1 MAACSKIKPA
11 GFVSRYKR
19 YKAGTAQVV
28 SWLARTAGR
37 VSDLTSCLDCLKPG
51 SSSSPSSKDLETIR
65 IKTRELRKLA
75 EVITDSD
82 PPVQVPA
89 ALIKVLDDVIAGRE
103 ECASWYAAQAI
114 DDATKLAAQNET
126 HAHFIGILKEVRELF
141 RKNAEQT
148 TEAPRIIKSNKKNKK
163 ANNATEH
170 VSNFFDQLD
179 LEEPSASPLGDGPPP
194 PYDDT
199 LGVADSKPLADAK
212 FEMENPDES
221 DAFVLWCYLQDLND
235 IRSSIK
241 ATWCEYAKGEITLD
255 VAGMTTEV
263 AFGMMNRSHDESIAI
278 KPKFSDWWSVAYF
291 LRLKL
296 AFNNNVVYTFSKDP
310 NAKVKQAQE
319 HTNQA
324 DLVCTAAALL
334 LRSFREACQMSL
346 TGALKYNRGFG
357 TAQVQDLIG
366 NRAKTD
372 FEPILF
378 SFVPETTVLA
388 ASKRMKENG
397 KVKKATRHFSSYFTE
412 ELTTLIPL
420 NTEPLEPSIWLVVA
434 CQTLMDVEELVG
446 NANAVDALLTAASTV
461 KEIVRDSIHFHES
474 STLFKGKQYART
486 EQQDQARGIASHVE
500 RVALSTTHR
509 DGAGTP
515 EAHHAH
521 QAGTATFGDQVFFP
535 GVRSLPHFAGE
546 VSYFMKIRLHGL
558 SVTMANDGHAVLI
571 MAHIYKAAKKY
582 GLVSAVWHDMD
593 LLIALHSSKKP
604 FVTKTS
610 ASADAHAM
618 LRHYLLDMGVDATE
632 FANGR
637 IPPSPFD
644 KLRSD
649 KAKKLFSAESGLSSA
664 LLEQYR
670 DHEEVKCER
679 GFLLD
684 ALLTDIAANISTTP
698 HSTNKPPRFTP
709 AQLLTTFKENLIADE
724 ARVNFNY
731 IGFSRFCMGLLEK
744 FIMEAK
750 VPQKDKS
757 CSNAV
762 FRLLKAAAD
771 ADAKA
776 VDVGTTAFAAIG
788 MLQPAI
794 AEHGKKYSQAAF
806 DCSSGRI
813 PKDRRPVLNNNTGK
827 ISEASITAFMQY
839 LPGASVGSSRRTIE
853 IYHPQGNMQKADWIF
868 NGIPMSPFRRAIM
881 PGGTSKNIH
890 VIVPESDIDMQ
901 DLTEGYTRPNLNMNT
916 FGYGPTEDYI
926 LQKEAMAWEARAK
939 KRMGMA

>member
-1 MAACSKIKPA
+1 MAVLSKLKPA

-51 SSSSPSSKDLETIR
+51 FSSPSSKDLETIR

-82 PPVQVPA
+82 PAVQVPA

-126 HAHFIGILKEVRELF
+126 HAHFIGVLKEVRELL

-148 TEAPRIIKSNKKNKK
+148 TEAPRVVKKSKKSKK
-163 ANNATEH
+163 ASSALER
-170 VSNFFDQLD
+170 VANFFDHLD

-194 PYDDT
+194 PY
-199 LGVADSKPLADAK
+199 VAGQATSTTEPFMDAK
-212 FEMENPDES
+212 FEIENPDES
-221 DAFVLWCYLQDLND
+221 DAFALWCYLQDLND

-263 AFGMMNRSHDESIAI
+263 AFGMMKRSHEEFVAI
-278 KPKFSDWWSVAYF
+278 KPKFSDWWSVAYL

-346 TGALKYNRGFG
+346 TGALKHNRGFG
-357 TAQVQDLIG
+357 TGQAQNLIG

-378 SFVPETTVLA
+378 SFVPEITVLA

-397 KVKKATRHFSSYFTE
+397 KVNKSTRHFSSYFTE
-412 ELTTLIPL
+412 ELTKLIPL

-446 NANAVDALLTAASTV
+446 DANAAKALSTSASAV
-461 KEIVRDSIHFHES
+461 NEIVRESIHFHES
-474 STLFKGKQYART
+474 SKLFKCKQYART
-486 EQQDQARGIASHVE
+486 AQLDQAHGIASHVE
-500 RVALSTTHR
+500 RVALSTTHGE
-509 DGAGTP
+509 GAGTP
-515 EAHHAH
+515 ESHHADR
-521 QAGTATFGDQVFFP
+521 ADTATFGDQAFFP

-546 VSYFMKIRLHGL
+546 VSYFMKIHMHGL
-558 SVTMANDGHAVLI
+558 GLGMANDGHAVLI
-571 MAHIYKAAKKY
+571 MAHVFKAAQKY
-582 GLVSAVWHDMD
+582 GLVAGPWHDMD
-593 LLIALHSSKKP
+593 LFIALHSSKKP
-604 FVTKTS
+604 FITKTN
-610 ASADAHAM
+610 ANADAHAM
-618 LRHYLLDMGVDATE
+618 LRHYLLDLGVDPAA
-632 FANGR
+632 FANGKL
-637 IPPSPFD
+637 PKSPFD
-644 KLRSD
+644 HCRGD
-649 KAKKLFSAESGLSSA
+649 KIKQVSSAESEVTTFLVREYS
-664 LLEQYR
+664 
-670 DHEEVKCER
+670 DHEEIKCER
-679 GFLLD
+679 GGLLD
-684 ALLTDIAANISTTP
+684 ALLTDVAGATLSKARQ
-698 HSTNKPPRFTP
+698 SMNKPARFTP
-709 AQLLTTFKENLIADE
+709 AQRST
-724 ARVNFNY
+724 VNFDH
-731 IGFSRFCMGLLEK
+731 IGFSRFCMNLLDK
-744 FIMEAK
+744 LVTK
-750 VPQKDKS
+750 VSQKDS
-757 CSNAV
+757 SYPSTV

-771 ADAKA
+771 ADAKS
-776 VDVGTTAFAAIG
+776 VDIGTTALAAVG
-788 MLQPAI
+788 MIQQPAI

-813 PKDRRPVLNNNTGK
+813 PKNKRPVLNNNTGK
-827 ISEASITAFMQY
+827 ISEASVTAFMQH

-868 NGIPMSPFRRAIM
+868 NSIPMSPFRRAIM

-890 VIVPESDIDMQ
+890 VVVPESDIDMQ
-901 DLTEGYTRPNLNMNT
+901 ELTDGYFRPNLDMKS

-926 LQKEAMAWEARAK
+926 SKEEAMAWELRAK
-939 KRMGMA
+939 KRVGIA

>member
-1 MAACSKIKPA
+1 MAVLSKLKPA

-28 SWLARTAGR
+28 SWLAPRFLFR
-37 VSDLTSCLDCLKPG
+37 S
-51 SSSSPSSKDLETIR
+51 SSKDLETIR

-89 ALIKVLDDVIAGRE
+89 ALIQVLDDVIAGRE

-126 HAHFIGILKEVRELF
+126 HAHFIGILKEVRELL
-141 RKNAEQT
+141 RKNAEQA
-148 TEAPRIIKSNKKNKK
+148 TEAPRVVKKSKKNKK
-163 ANNATEH
+163 ANSTIERVA
-170 VSNFFDQLD
+170 NFFDHLD

-194 PYDDT
+194 PYVEGQDASPPDRFT
-199 LGVADSKPLADAK
+199 DAK
-212 FEMENPDES
+212 FEMENTGES
-221 DAFVLWCYLQDLND
+221 DAFALWCYLQDLND

-241 ATWCEYAKGEITLD
+241 STWRAYAKGEITLD
-255 VAGMTTEV
+255 VAGMVTEV
-263 AFGMMNRSHDESIAI
+263 AFGMMKRSHDELITI

-310 NAKVKQAQE
+310 NAKVKQVQE

-357 TAQVQDLIG
+357 TGQAQDLIG

-378 SFVPETTVLA
+378 SFVPEITVLA
-388 ASKRMKENG
+388 ASKRMKEKG
-397 KVKKATRHFSSYFTE
+397 KVNKSTRHFSSYFTE

-446 NANAVDALLTAASTV
+446 HANAVKALSTSASVV
-461 KEIVRDSIHFHES
+461 KEIVRESIHFHES
-474 STLFKGKQYART
+474 SRLFKGKQYART
-486 EQQDQARGIASHVE
+486 EQLDQARGIASHVC
-500 RVALSTTHR
+500 RVAMSTTHG
-509 DGAGTP
+509 DGTP
-515 EAHHAH
+515 ESHHAD
-521 QAGTATFGDQVFFP
+521 QASTATFGDQVFFP

-558 SVTMANDGHAVLI
+558 GVTMANDGHAVLI

-582 GLVSAVWHDMD
+582 GLVSAAWHDMD
-593 LLIALHSSKKP
+593 LLVALHSSKKP

-644 KLRSD
+644 KSRND
-649 KAKKLFSAESGLSSA
+649 KVKKLSSAESEVTSA

-679 GFLLD
+679 GVLLD
-684 ALLTDIAANISTTP
+684 ALLTNIAAKISTTT
-698 HSTNKPPRFTP
+698 HSTNRPPRFTP
-709 AQLLTTFKENLIADE
+709 AQLLATFKESLIADE
-724 ARVNFNY
+724 ARVNFDY
-731 IGFSRFCMGLLEK
+731 IGLSRFCMDLLEK
-744 FIMEAK
+744 FLAGVK

-757 CSNAV
+757 HLDAV

-794 AEHGKKYSQAAF
+794 AEHGKK
-806 DCSSGRI
+806 
-813 PKDRRPVLNNNTGK
+813 RPVLNNNTGK
-827 ISEASITAFMQY
+827 ISEASITAFMQH

-868 NGIPMSPFRRAIM
+868 NSIPMSPFRRAIM

-890 VIVPESDIDMQ
+890 VIVPESDVDMQ
-901 DLTEGYTRPNLNMNT
+901 DLTEGYTRPNLNMNS

-926 LQKEAMAWEARAK
+926 SKEEAKAWEARAK